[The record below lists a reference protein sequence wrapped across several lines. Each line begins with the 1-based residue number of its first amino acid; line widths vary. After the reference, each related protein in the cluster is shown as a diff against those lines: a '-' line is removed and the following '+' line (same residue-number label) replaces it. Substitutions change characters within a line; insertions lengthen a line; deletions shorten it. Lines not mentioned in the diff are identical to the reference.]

1 MLRWVCVKFTGVV
14 AAQESVRAIRHGDVQ
29 RRLQVLIDRATDKIV
44 GMHVLGV
51 HAGEII
57 QGFGMVVKY
66 CSSLGSTIPS
76 RTCQASQ
83 QLY

>member
-1 MLRWVCVKFTGVV
+1 
-14 AAQESVRAIRHGDVQ
+14 
-29 RRLQVLIDRATDKIV
+29 VLIDRATDKIV

-66 CSSLGSTIPS
+66 CSSL
-76 RTCQASQ
+76 
-83 QLY
+83 